1 MPRRLRGPH
10 GRRGAC
16 PYRLTRIEPEALA
29 AWHSDCIFS
38 RLIVMNYIHGETGS
52 VGTQNSLM
60 AKQRE
65 LERWSMARDEATRA
79 RSDVRDMA
87 ALLRDI
93 RDRYTD
99 SGPGRKPLEY
109 AWVRDIEPET
119 LAAITWRRVLARLD
133 RSAETN
139 AEPYVTQIEAAR
151 VVAQGVRLELTARAL
166 QRDVEDLYCSKM
178 ESKRGGP
185 LKCSTAYGRGCRCT
199 TCRTWHGAKD
209 AHKKRSD
216 PKWTYTQA
224 SRLDIRDSYDPVRA
238 KGRANRLVDYLVSTS
253 DLLMWKRR
261 ATGENKVP
269 NCVMLTD
276 EGRELMAHYWED
288 AWPVYGPML
297 VKPEPWASGGRGG
310 YVADMAGTLKLVERE
325 RSDRYPAIPLVRRAL
340 DRLQGTAWRVNEAV
354 YEYAAARTPSGEP
367 WSIEEPSGEVIEI
380 PGGNTPKDRRAR
392 RTLAIAGQ
400 LLGSPFYF
408 PHYCDWRGRIY
419 PRPDFFSIDSDD
431 LSRGLLT
438 FAEPKAL
445 GPDGEKWLA
454 VHGANKYGWKG
465 TFAERQDWVRENSE
479 AIAETADNPAGSELL
494 ADAGEHY
501 QFLAFCH
508 EWKAYKES
516 GQGSAFL
523 SSLPCEQDASC
534 NAIQHLAA
542 LWRRARLGRAV
553 NLQPTNKPR
562 DIYEKLKRDLLVWLR
577 EATDSSEKEW
587 WLAGGGWR
595 LSRALMK
602 VPVMTLGYGVTKGR
616 NRRQIDEALQKIA
629 DKAELPTAFGLSRPG
644 YIDARD
650 VFETDPPQPVDL
662 SESDSLLE
670 WITDVLWE
678 NIVPRE
684 LFKAR
689 EWFKQTG
696 RAIAGGNQPVQWT
709 VPVTGLVVRQ
719 DGRKYRR
726 KAKTPKRL
734 AKGKLSTGGTP
745 KEDVYTESV
754 NKPKQARALAAN
766 VVHSLDAAALVL
778 TVNRLTPAV
787 DAIATV
793 HDAHWVRAADG
804 EALAR
809 AGREGFHELHE
820 TDVLSDLFQTFR
832 IQAADVP
839 SPHEHLGR
847 GNLEI
852 DDVLKASYYMG

>member
-1 MPRRLRGPH
+1 MN
-10 GRRGAC
+10 AQ
-16 PYRLTRIEPEALA
+16 
-29 AWHSDCIFS
+29 S
-38 RLIVMNYIHGETGS
+38 RLKAR
-52 VGTQNSLM
+52 QC
-60 AKQRE
+60 K
-65 LERWSMARDEATRA
+65 LERRSLARDKATRA
-79 RSDVRDMA
+79 RSDVR
-87 ALLRDI
+87 ALADLLTDI
-93 RDRYTD
+93 RNRYTD

-109 AWVRDIEPET
+109 AWVRDIEPEA

-139 AEPYVTQIEAAR
+139 ADPYVTQIEAAR
-151 VVAQGVRLELTARAL
+151 VVAQGVRLELIARAV
-166 QRDVEDLYCSKM
+166 QRDVEDLYCSEM
-178 ESKRGGP
+178 DSKRGGP

-199 TCRTWHGAKD
+199 TCRTWRGAKD
-209 AHKKRSD
+209 AGKKRSD

-224 SRLDIRDSYDPVRA
+224 SRLDLRDSYDPVTA
-238 KGRANRLVDYLVSTS
+238 KKRANRLVDYLVGAS
-253 DLLMWKRR
+253 DLLAWKRR
-261 ATGENKVP
+261 ATGVDKVP
-269 NCVMLTD
+269 NCVVLTD
-276 EGRELMAHYWED
+276 AGRELMAHYWDD

-325 RSDRYPAIPLVRRAL
+325 RGDRYPAVPLVRRAL

-367 WSIEEPSGEVIEI
+367 WNLEWLSGEVIEI
-380 PGGNTPKDRRAR
+380 PGGCTPKDRRAR

-454 VHGANKYGWKG
+454 IHGANKYGIKG
-465 TFAERQDWVRENSE
+465 TFAKRHDWVRENSE
-479 AIAETADNPAGSELL
+479 AIAATADDPAGSGLL
-494 ADAGEHY
+494 QAADERY

-508 EWKAYKES
+508 EWKAYTES

-553 NLQPTNKPR
+553 NLQPTTRPR
-562 DIYEKLKRDLLVWLR
+562 DIYEKLKRELLAWLR
-577 EATDSSEKEW
+577 EAPDSPEKEW

-644 YIDARD
+644 FIAAQD
-650 VFETDPPQPVDL
+650 VFETDPPQPVDT

-678 NIVPRE
+678 KIVPRE

-696 RAIAGGNQPVQWT
+696 RAIAGSNQPVQWA
-709 VPVTGLVVRQ
+709 VPITGLVVRQ
-719 DGRKYRR
+719 DGRKYRLKR
-726 KAKTPKRL
+726 KTFDKAGKVVLKPRRL
-734 AKGKLSTGGTP
+734 AKGKHSTGGTP
-745 KEDVYTESV
+745 KDDVYTENV

-778 TVNRLTPAV
+778 TVNRLAPAV
-787 DAIATV
+787 DAVATV

-804 EALAR
+804 EALAC

-820 TDVLSDLFQTFR
+820 TDVLSGLFQTFR
-832 IQAADVP
+832 IQAGDVP

-847 GNLEI
+847 GNLDI
-852 DDVLKASYYMG
+852 DDVLNAPYYMG